1 MPASPNTNSNARGR
15 ATARAIEAAAVRL
28 ATEKGVAALTVDEI
42 CVAAGVKQRT
52 FFNHFPTKEDA
63 LLGAAQPRL
72 NEQRV
77 REYLSDDGVGVLT
90 GALGLVELP
99 AAADG
104 QEDLLEARLRVLSA
118 SPALAERQAARL
130 LPLAQEVREI
140 IRLKLRALDR
150 ERPASQVDAAA
161 DVLTRIAS
169 ALMLRPGPSD
179 GAGAGLDDLRWVWAR
194 LL

>member
-1 MPASPNTNSNARGR
+1 MPASSPTNSNARGR

-28 ATEKGVAALTVDEI
+28 AAEKGVAALTVDEI
-42 CVAAGVKQRT
+42 CAAAGVKQRT

-63 LLGAAQPRL
+63 LLGTAQPRL

-77 REYLSDDGVGVLT
+77 REYLSDGGVGVLT
-90 GALGLVELP
+90 GVLGLVELP
-99 AAADG
+99 AAGDG
-104 QEDLLEARLRVLSA
+104 QEDLLEVRLRVLSA

-161 DVLTRIAS
+161 DVLTRLAS
-169 ALMLRPGPSD
+169 ALMLQSARVG
-179 GAGAGLDDLRWVWAR
+179 GAGAGLDDLRWVWER